1 MMASGKDRAPSAR
14 AILETSKDGVAERVY
29 RRQDGTTRTEYSVR
43 YAAEGAKRVRAVF
56 ETRSE
61 ALEFKA
67 ALAYARRHGLQLPA
81 PPQDTRPAAR
91 PEKSALA
98 TPIAGPTLR
107 AFVRND
113 YWPRYAQEELE
124 RATLKSYAHAW
135 HKHIDP
141 YLGAEALS
149 SIGPKRVKE
158 WLSDRR
164 AAGVGPGAL
173 MKARTLLSGIFSYAV
188 EEEILAA
195 NPVRQL
201 RARRSKRSRGTQKRK
216 RVVRPP
222 GPSTI
227 EVIRASMLA
236 KDRVVGATL
245 VALLAYAGP
254 RPGEALALRWTDILE
269 QTILIEDGS
278 DDGQPKELKN
288 GIPFRSVELVAPLR
302 EDLESLRSHLGVG
315 KDSETPVIPDAD
327 GQQWDDEQYK
337 RWRARHY
344 IPAATAA
351 GLEHPRPYDLRHAFV
366 SLRILEG
373 RLSLDEIARQ
383 AGHTVETALRNYR
396 HVVDEYRGRRMPS
409 MEDAIRAA
417 RQDAKPITYVATSQ
431 NRRQNTR
438 R

>member
-1 MMASGKDRAPSAR
+1 MASEKDRVSTVR
-14 AILETSKDGVAERVY
+14 TINETSKDGVAERLY
-29 RRQDGTTRTEYSVR
+29 RRQDATTWTEYSVR
-43 YAAEGAKRVRAVF
+43 YVAEGGKRARAVF
-56 ETRSE
+56 GSRSE

-67 ALAYARRHGLQLPA
+67 ALAYARRHGLRLPA
-81 PPQDTRPAAR
+81 PPQDMRP
-91 PEKSALA
+91 SVTSGTTALA
-98 TPIAGPTLR
+98 EPVDAPTLR

-124 RATLKSYAHAW
+124 RATLQSYAHAW

-141 YLGAEALS
+141 YLGAEALA
-149 SIGPKRVKE
+149 SIGPKRVNE

-188 EEEILAA
+188 EEEILTA

-201 RARRSKRSRGTQKRK
+201 RARRSKRSRRTQKRK
-216 RVVRPP
+216 RAVRPP

-245 VALLAYAGP
+245 VSLLAYAGP
-254 RPGEALALRWTDILE
+254 RPGEALALRWTDILQ

-288 GIPFRSVELVAPLR
+288 GIPFRSVELVGPLR

-315 KDSETPVIPDAD
+315 KDSETPVIPNAE
-327 GQQWDDEQYK
+327 GQQWDNEHYK

-351 GLEHPRPYDLRHAFV
+351 GLERPRPYDLRHAFV

-417 RQDAKPITYVATSQ
+417 RQDARPVTYVATGVD
-431 NRRQNTR
+431 RRKNPR

>member
-1 MMASGKDRAPSAR
+1 MASERARVSRAR
-14 AILETSKDGVAERVY
+14 AIQETSKDGVAERVY
-29 RRQDGTTRTEYSVR
+29 RRQDGTTWTEYSVR
-43 YAAEGAKRVRAVF
+43 YAAEGGKRARAVF
-56 ETRSE
+56 EARSE
-61 ALEFKA
+61 ALAFKT

-81 PPQDTRPAAR
+81 PPQDTSPAVKPDASAPTRPTEA
-91 PEKSALA
+91 
-98 TPIAGPTLR
+98 PTLR

-124 RATLKSYAHAW
+124 RTTLESYAHAW

-141 YLGAEALS
+141 YLGAEALA
-149 SIGPKRVKE
+149 SIGPKRVNE
-158 WLSDRR
+158 WLTDRR

-201 RARRSKRSRGTQKRK
+201 RARRSKRSRRTQKRK
-216 RVVRPP
+216 RAVRPP

-236 KDRVVGATL
+236 KDRIVGATL
-245 VALLAYAGP
+245 VSLLAYAGP

-302 EDLESLRSHLGVG
+302 EDLESLRSRLGVR
-315 KDSETPVIPDAD
+315 KDSDTPVIPNAE
-327 GQQWDDEQYK
+327 GEQWDDEHYK

-344 IPAATAA
+344 IPAAAAA
-351 GLEHPRPYDLRHAFV
+351 GLERPRPYDLRHAFV

-409 MEDAIRAA
+409 MEDAIRQA
-417 RQDAKPITYVATSQ
+417 RRDAVSVAYITTGLD
-431 NRRQNTR
+431 RKKHPRL
-438 R
+438 

>member
-1 MMASGKDRAPSAR
+1 MASEKDRVLSGR
-14 AILETSKDGVAERVY
+14 AIQETSKDGVAERVY
-29 RRQDGTTRTEYSVR
+29 RRQDGTTRSEYSVR
-43 YAAEGAKRVRAVF
+43 YAAEGGKRVRAVF
-56 ETRSE
+56 QARSE

-81 PPQDTRPAAR
+81 PPQDMRPSVTPDTSLLAR
-91 PEKSALA
+91 PTDA
-98 TPIAGPTLR
+98 PTLR

-124 RATLKSYAHAW
+124 RTTLESYAHAW

-149 SIGPKRVKE
+149 SIGPKRVNE

-164 AAGVGPGAL
+164 AAGVGPEAL
-173 MKARTLLSGIFSYAV
+173 LKARTLLSGIFSYAV

-201 RARRSKRSRGTQKRK
+201 RARRSKRSRRTQKRK
-216 RVVRPP
+216 RAVRPP

-245 VALLAYAGP
+245 VSLLAYAGP

-278 DDGQPKELKN
+278 DDGQPKALKN
-288 GIPFRSVELVAPLR
+288 GIPFRSVDLVAPLR

-315 KDSETPVIPDAD
+315 KASETPVIPNAE
-327 GQQWDDEQYK
+327 GAQWDDEQYK

-344 IPAATAA
+344 VPAAIAA
-351 GLEHPRPYDLRHAFV
+351 GLERPRPYDLRHAFV

-409 MEDAIRAA
+409 MENAIRAA
-417 RQDAKPITYVATSQ
+417 RRDASPVAYVAIGLD
-431 NRRQNTR
+431 RRKNPR

>member
-1 MMASGKDRAPSAR
+1 MASEKARVSSAR
-14 AILETSKDGVAERVY
+14 AIQETSKDGVAERVY
-29 RRQDGTTRTEYSVR
+29 RRQDGTTWSEYSVR
-43 YAAEGAKRVRAVF
+43 YAAEGGKRARAVF
-56 ETRSE
+56 EARSE

-67 ALAYARRHGLQLPA
+67 ALAYARRHGLHLPA
-81 PPQDTRPAAR
+81 PPQDMRPSVTPDTSLLAR
-91 PEKSALA
+91 PTDA
-98 TPIAGPTLR
+98 PTLR

-141 YLGAEALS
+141 YLGAEALA
-149 SIGPKRVKE
+149 SIGPKRVNE

-173 MKARTLLSGIFSYAV
+173 LKARTLLSGIFSYAV

-201 RARRSKRSRGTQKRK
+201 RARRSKRSRRTQKRK
-216 RVVRPP
+216 RAVRPP

-245 VALLAYAGP
+245 VSLLAYAGP

-278 DDGQPKELKN
+278 DDGQPKALKN

-302 EDLESLRSHLGVG
+302 EDLELLRSHLGVG
-315 KDSETPVIPDAD
+315 KDSETPVIPNAE
-327 GQQWDDEQYK
+327 GAQWDDEQYK

-344 IPAATAA
+344 VPAASAA
-351 GLEHPRPYDLRHAFV
+351 GLERPRPYDLRHAFV

-417 RQDAKPITYVATSQ
+417 RQDARPVTYVASGLG
-431 NRRQNTR
+431 RRKNPR